1 VVLLQVVTTLPFHD
15 KVASHRHAPPN
26 PPMTA
31 LSSADLLRLAL
42 GRRLRQLR
50 ALDGRTQEQL
60 AAALGIALK
69 NYQRL
74 ESGRHNPTLDTLGRI
89 AAVLQVHIAQL
100 FGPEDNAL
108 PHVRHPLPRGWRWIE
123 LEPNGGSLP
132 GLEVWATQATAA
144 ASSQTQSARLL
155 GLARQGRRRHPAGQ
169 FLLHANGHL
178 APPGTAAGDWF
189 LLQRPA
195 PAPRLATLVLVEH
208 PGESEAGL
216 WSLNR
221 IALIEVLPNG
231 DLRVRLDPI
240 ASGPQP
246 LWREGR
252 DGREL
257 GLVAEVIAVLGTSGT
272 SQRPELQAPQPA
284 QVPERPQSIKSL

>member
-1 VVLLQVVTTLPFHD
+1 MPSYIGVVSVG
-15 KVASHRHAPPN
+15 HAPPN
-26 PPMTA
+26 RPMTA
-31 LSSADLLRLAL
+31 LSPADLLRLAL

-50 ALDGRTQEQL
+50 AVDGRTQEQL

-100 FGPEDNAL
+100 FASEDNVL
-108 PHVRHPLPRGWRWIE
+108 PHVGQPLPRGWRWIE
-123 LEPNGGSLP
+123 PDPNGGHLP
-132 GLEVWATQATAA
+132 GLEVWTTQATAD
-144 ASSQTQSARLL
+144 ASSPAQAARLL
-155 GLARQGRRRHPAGQ
+155 GLARQGRRRHPPGQ
-169 FLLHANGHL
+169 FLLQVTGHS
-178 APPGTAAGDWF
+178 APAGSAAGDWL

-208 PGESEAGL
+208 PGKSEAGL
-216 WSLNR
+216 WSLNL
-221 IALIEVLPNG
+221 IALIEALPNG

-240 ASGPQP
+240 ASGPPP

-257 GLVAEVIAVLGTSGT
+257 GLVAEVIAVLGASGAA
-272 SQRPELQAPQPA
+272 QRPELQVPQPA
-284 QVPERPQSIKSL
+284 HVPERPQSTKSL